1 MMQMDET
8 AIKKEHENGVSIIE
22 PTQKIVDD
30 ICLQGYKN
38 IFYIGIGGTYLYASQ
53 FMHIVKQLGSTIPI
67 YLENAADF
75 NIVGNPHFGKDS
87 IVVIASISGDTKEI
101 VELVDHVHAMGAKVL
116 GYVEKKDSPL
126 EKACDYVVTTV
137 GGEYYF
143 WYTVT
148 LRFLANVGDFQKYD
162 QFMNE
167 LKCMPENIVTI
178 YKESDNKAKEFAD
191 KYCDSDLIYLIGSG
205 NLEDWATC
213 YGMCIM
219 EEMQWMPTRPISAA
233 NFFHGTLEVIER
245 DVPVMLIKGEDKT
258 RALMDRVEKFV
269 NTISACVTVFDT
281 KEYELK
287 DISEEFRWLLSPL
300 VARSSFQRVSV
311 HLEHNRRHPLGIRRY
326 YRRLEY

>member
-116 GYVEKKDSPL
+116 GYVEKK
-126 EKACDYVVTTV
+126 
-137 GGEYYF
+137 
-143 WYTVT
+143 
-148 LRFLANVGDFQKYD
+148 
-162 QFMNE
+162 
-167 LKCMPENIVTI
+167 I
-178 YKESDNKAKEFAD
+178 
-191 KYCDSDLIYLIGSG
+191 
-205 NLEDWATC
+205 
-213 YGMCIM
+213 
-219 EEMQWMPTRPISAA
+219 
-233 NFFHGTLEVIER
+233 
-245 DVPVMLIKGEDKT
+245 
-258 RALMDRVEKFV
+258 
-269 NTISACVTVFDT
+269 
-281 KEYELK
+281 
-287 DISEEFRWLLSPL
+287 
-300 VARSSFQRVSV
+300 V
-311 HLEHNRRHPLGIRRY
+311 HL
-326 YRRLEY
+326 RRLVIMLSQQLEESIIFGIQ